1 MATKIVIDAGHGGYD
16 NGASFEGRNEKDD
29 TLRLALAVGNILSQR
44 GYEVVYTRVND
55 VYNSP
60 VEKAQ
65 IGNASCADYF
75 VSIHRNS
82 SPYVN
87 QYSGVETL
95 VYDNSG
101 IKAEMAEN
109 VNAEL
114 EKLGFKNIGVSE
126 RPGLAVLRRTD
137 MPAILVEAGFINN
150 VSDNAL
156 FDNQFENIAV
166 AIANGITET
175 VSTSQ
180 NNYKVQVGLYR
191 RYGNALFQLNEII
204 EDGFTGEIVNT
215 SGLYGVWVGNENSL
229 AEARQL
235 EQRLQALGYDTLI
248 VKQ

>member
-44 GYEVVYTRVND
+44 GYEVVYTRVN
-55 VYNSP
+55 
-60 VEKAQ
+60 
-65 IGNASCADYF
+65 
-75 VSIHRNS
+75 
-82 SPYVN
+82 
-87 QYSGVETL
+87 
-95 VYDNSG
+95 
-101 IKAEMAEN
+101 
-109 VNAEL
+109 AEL
-114 EKLGFKNIGVSE
+114 EKLGFRNIGVSE
-126 RPGLAVLRRTD
+126 RPGLAVLRRTN

-150 VSDNAL
+150 VYDNAL

-175 VSTSQ
+175 VSPSQ

-235 EQRLQALGYDTLI
+235 EQRLQTLGYDTLI

>member
-44 GYEVVYTRVND
+44 GYEVVYTRVN
-55 VYNSP
+55 
-60 VEKAQ
+60 
-65 IGNASCADYF
+65 
-75 VSIHRNS
+75 
-82 SPYVN
+82 
-87 QYSGVETL
+87 
-95 VYDNSG
+95 
-101 IKAEMAEN
+101 
-109 VNAEL
+109 AEL
-114 EKLGFKNIGVSE
+114 EKLGFRNIGVSE
-126 RPGLAVLRRTD
+126 RPGLAVLRRTN
-137 MPAILVEAGFINN
+137 MPAILVEVGFINN

-175 VSTSQ
+175 VSPSQ

-235 EQRLQALGYDTLI
+235 EQRLQTLGYDTLI

>member
-44 GYEVVYTRVND
+44 GYEVVYTRVN
-55 VYNSP
+55 
-60 VEKAQ
+60 
-65 IGNASCADYF
+65 
-75 VSIHRNS
+75 
-82 SPYVN
+82 
-87 QYSGVETL
+87 
-95 VYDNSG
+95 
-101 IKAEMAEN
+101 
-109 VNAEL
+109 AEL
-114 EKLGFKNIGVSE
+114 EKLGF
-126 RPGLAVLRRTD
+126 R
-137 MPAILVEAGFINN
+137 NN
-150 VSDNAL
+150 VSDNTL

-166 AIANGITET
+166 AIANWITET
-175 VSTSQ
+175 VSPSQ

-215 SGLYGVWVGNENSL
+215 SGLYGMWVGNENSL

-235 EQRLQALGYDTLI
+235 EQRLQTLGYDTLI

>member
-55 VYNSP
+55 
-60 VEKAQ
+60 
-65 IGNASCADYF
+65 
-75 VSIHRNS
+75 
-82 SPYVN
+82 
-87 QYSGVETL
+87 
-95 VYDNSG
+95 
-101 IKAEMAEN
+101 
-109 VNAEL
+109 EL

>member
-44 GYEVVYTRVND
+44 GYEVVYTRVN
-55 VYNSP
+55 
-60 VEKAQ
+60 
-65 IGNASCADYF
+65 
-75 VSIHRNS
+75 
-82 SPYVN
+82 
-87 QYSGVETL
+87 
-95 VYDNSG
+95 
-101 IKAEMAEN
+101 
-109 VNAEL
+109 AEL
-114 EKLGFKNIGVSE
+114 EKLGFRNIGVSE
-126 RPGLAVLRRTD
+126 RPGLAVLRRTN

-175 VSTSQ
+175 VSPSQ

-235 EQRLQALGYDTLI
+235 EQRLQTLGYDTLI